1 MSAVLDDS
9 VGFEEPATETAPTT
23 DRNAVVIAQDLTR
36 VQSALSEFDRV
47 SAGLAE
53 LEARFPKDAV
63 YDVSTPKGMKDAIEH
78 RAAYRDPRVMVE
90 KARKM
95 AKAPIL
101 ALGKNVDAR
110 AAWITERLE
119 AGETPVH
126 EQIKAEEARKAQEK
140 ADREAKEFGRV
151 LAIQEALAA
160 ISQDVLIASSKTSAD
175 INALLET
182 MRTTEPAQT
191 VFQEMLDQAK
201 AAWSAGIG
209 KLETALKAKL
219 WDEEQEATRVAAEAE
234 RKRQQAA
241 EDAERARIAAEQAAE
256 AKRLKEAA
264 EQLAAEREEIARQMA
279 ALKAAQAPAPVLP
292 PAEPD
297 TPPQSSQQVLKAEAE
312 TPDATDRDA
321 PAISSPSVGSMGAGQ
336 PADAGPACEADN
348 SPPIKLGDINAR
360 LAPIQISA
368 DGLAQLGF
376 THVATDRA
384 AKLYRAADFAL
395 ICDAISAL
403 ATRAK
408 DGEP

>member
-9 VGFEEPATETAPTT
+9 VGFDEPATESPTS

-119 AGETPVH
+119 AGEAPVH

-151 LAIQEALAA
+151 LAIQEALAG
-160 ISQDVLIASSKTSAD
+160 ISQNVMIACGKTSAD

-182 MRTTEPAQT
+182 MRATEPAQA

-219 WDEEQEATRVAAEAE
+219 WDEEQEAARAAAEAD
-234 RKRQQAA
+234 RKARQAA
-241 EDAERARIAAEQAAE
+241 EDAERARISAEQTAE
-256 AKRLKEAA
+256 AKRLKDAA
-264 EQLAAEREEIARQMA
+264 DQLAADRAELARQME
-279 ALKAAQAPAPVLP
+279 ALRAAQAPADVAP
-292 PAEPD
+292 PAEPA
-297 TPPQSSQQVLKAEAE
+297 PPPVVM
-312 TPDATDRDA
+312 
-321 PAISSPSVGSMGAGQ
+321 VGS
-336 PADAGPACEADN
+336 PAVADPSRACAVDRVVIAPPPN
-348 SPPIKLGDINAR
+348 DTRPPITTGTLCDR
-360 LAPIQISA
+360 
-368 DGLAQLGF
+368 LGF
-376 THVATDRA
+376 TVN
-384 AKLYRAADFAL
+384 ADFIRSLGFDPAERPATAKAGTFWREADFPR
-395 ICDAISAL
+395 ICVAIANHCTEVAEGVVS
-403 ATRAK
+403 
-408 DGEP
+408 